1 METKT
6 VTIRIPED
14 VEKYLTRNGDK
25 INPEVISTVRRM
37 KRIREVAM
45 AELKGVFTENEW
57 SFIFDLTKGL
67 IIDDNFFS
75 SQGVLIAQIEDSEKY
90 DGMATRH
97 FADVSKMV
105 EKIKTLHGSNI
116 DAIYERA
123 AAFWSQQ
130 NDIKEWCKF

>member
-14 VEKYLTRNGDK
+14 VGKYLTRNGDK
-25 INPEVISTVRRM
+25 INPEVISTVRRL

-67 IIDDNFFS
+67 IIDDNFS
-75 SQGVLIAQIEDSEKY
+75 SSKGVLIAQIEDSEKY
-90 DGMATRH
+90 DGMATDH
-97 FADVSKMV
+97 FADVGKMI

-116 DAIYERA
+116 DALYERA

>member
-6 VTIRIPED
+6 ITIRIPED

-25 INPEVISTVRRM
+25 INPAVISAVRRL

-67 IIDDNFFS
+67 IIDDNFS
-75 SQGVLIAQIEDSEKY
+75 SSKGVLIAQIEDAEKY
-90 DGMATRH
+90 KGLATNH
-97 FADVSKMV
+97 FADVNKMI
-105 EKIKTLHGSNI
+105 EKIKSLHGSNI

-123 AAFWSQQ
+123 AAFWSQH

>member
-6 VTIRIPED
+6 ITIRIPED

-37 KRIREVAM
+37 KRIREVAI
-45 AELKGVFTENEW
+45 AELKGVFSENEW

-67 IIDDNFFS
+67 IIDDNFS
-75 SQGVLIAQIEDSEKY
+75 SSKGVLIAQIEDSEKY
-90 DGMATRH
+90 DGLATKH

>member
-25 INPEVISTVRRM
+25 INPEVISTVRRL

-45 AELKGVFTENEW
+45 AELKGVFNENEW

-67 IIDDNFFS
+67 IIDDNFS
-75 SQGVLIAQIEDSEKY
+75 SSKGVLIAQIEDSEKY
-90 DGMATRH
+90 DGLATRH
-97 FADVSKMV
+97 FADVSKMM

-123 AAFWSQQ
+123 SAFWSQQ

>member
-25 INPEVISTVRRM
+25 INPEVISTVRRL

-45 AELKGVFTENEW
+45 AELKGVFSENEW

-67 IIDDNFFS
+67 IIDDNFS
-75 SQGVLIAQIEDSEKY
+75 SSKGVLIAQIEDSEKY
-90 DGMATRH
+90 DGLATKH
-97 FADVSKMV
+97 FADVSKMM

-123 AAFWSQQ
+123 ATFWSQQ

>member
-67 IIDDNFFS
+67 IIDDNFSS

>member
-25 INPEVISTVRRM
+25 INPEVISTVRRL

-67 IIDDNFFS
+67 IIDDNFS
-75 SQGVLIAQIEDSEKY
+75 SSKGVLIAQIEDSEKL
-90 DGMATRH
+90 DGLATKH

-105 EKIKTLHGSNI
+105 EKIKSLHGSNI

>member
-25 INPEVISTVRRM
+25 INPEVISTVRRL

-45 AELKGVFTENEW
+45 AELIGVFSENEW

-67 IIDDNFFS
+67 IIDDNFS
-75 SQGVLIAQIEDSEKY
+75 SSKGVLIAQIEDSEKY
-90 DGMATRH
+90 DGLATRH
-97 FADVSKMV
+97 FADVSKMM

>member
-45 AELKGVFTENEW
+45 AELKGVFSENEW
-57 SFIFDLTKGL
+57 SFMFDLTKGL
-67 IIDDNFFS
+67 IIDDNFS
-75 SQGVLIAQIEDSEKY
+75 SSKGVLIAQIEDSEKY
-90 DGMATRH
+90 DGLATKH
-97 FADVSKMV
+97 FSDVSKMV

>member
-6 VTIRIPED
+6 ITIRIPED

-25 INPEVISTVRRM
+25 INPAVISAVRRL

-67 IIDDNFFS
+67 IIDDNFS
-75 SQGVLIAQIEDSEKY
+75 SSKGVLIAQIEDAEKY
-90 DGMATRH
+90 KGLATNH
-97 FADVSKMV
+97 FADVNKMI
-105 EKIKTLHGSNI
+105 EKIKSLHGSNI

-123 AAFWSQQ
+123 AAFWSQHNHIQ
-130 NDIKEWCKF
+130 

>member
-14 VEKYLTRNGDK
+14 IEKYLTRNGDK

-67 IIDDNFFS
+67 IIDDSFS
-75 SQGVLIAQIEDSEKY
+75 SSKGVLIAQIEDSEKY
-90 DGMATRH
+90 DGLATRH
-97 FADVSKMV
+97 FADVSKMM

>member
-25 INPEVISTVRRM
+25 INPEVISTVRRL

-67 IIDDNFFS
+67 IIDDNFS
-75 SQGVLIAQIEDSEKY
+75 SSKGVLIAQIEDSEKY
-90 DGMATRH
+90 DGLATRH
-97 FADVSKMV
+97 FADVSKMM

>member
-25 INPEVISTVRRM
+25 INPEVISTVRRL

-67 IIDDNFFS
+67 IIDDNFS
-75 SQGVLIAQIEDSEKY
+75 SSKGVLIAQIEDSEKY
-90 DGMATRH
+90 DGLATRH
-97 FADVSKMV
+97 FADVSKMM

-123 AAFWSQQ
+123 AAFWSQH

>member
-6 VTIRIPED
+6 ITIRIPED

-25 INPEVISTVRRM
+25 INPEVISTVRRL

-67 IIDDNFFS
+67 IIDDNFS
-75 SQGVLIAQIEDSEKY
+75 SSKGVLIAQIEDSEKY
-90 DGMATRH
+90 DGLATKH
-97 FADVSKMV
+97 FADVSKMM

-123 AAFWSQQ
+123 VAFWSQQ